1 MEGLTIAILGITLLS
16 GVVYSWSNRRGSD
29 ALASIAGEFPMTPE
43 QAALI
48 AMEAGLT
55 WRERANGRA
64 VPVTRSGDVLK
75 VEIECGAGVMSF
87 EIRQTPSGS
96 RVTGRAEEI
105 AIVRMPQLGGF
116 GVSPADV
123 PTMTAGM
130 PRNPARLLR
139 RRERVFDALA
149 FAAREGGT
157 AGVDHAHEPET
168 VLTANSGQRTNTGR
182 RTNAGQGRE
191 TGQRENARRREEAG
205 QGTDAPQGTDAGQGT
220 DSGQDSGRGAHAGRG
235 SGRLMRVRRG
245 AVARHRAGARGA
257 VDVLYGVD
265 AGRRRCDAV
274 PRP

>member
-123 PTMTAGM
+123 LTMTAGM

-149 FAAREGGT
+149 FAAREGDS
-157 AGVDHAHEPET
+157 AGVDHVHEPET
-168 VLTANSGQRTNTGR
+168 VLAANTGR
-182 RTNAGQGRE
+182 RTDAGQGRE
-191 TGQRENARRREEAG
+191 TGQREDARRREDAG
-205 QGTDAPQGTDAGQGT
+205 QGTDARQGTDAGQGT
-220 DSGQDSGRGAHAGRG
+220 DSGRGAHAGRG